1 MKKLD
6 DPRHLKRVQIIQ
18 DLFARSFA
26 SGKTLRQLA
35 DETVRKIDKVIPQID
50 PLIAQSAPAFPI
62 DKIAKID
69 VAILRLAIF
78 ELKYEKREPVKVVID
93 EAIELAKQFG
103 GDASPSFVNGVLGDI
118 LSKDTNKK

>member
-18 DLFARSFA
+18 ALFARSFA

>member
-6 DPRHLKRVQIIQ
+6 DPRHLKRIHIIQ
-18 DLFARSFA
+18 DLFARSFNK
-26 SGKTLRQLA
+26 GKKMPKG

-78 ELKYEKREPVKVVID
+78 ELKYEKREPPKVVID